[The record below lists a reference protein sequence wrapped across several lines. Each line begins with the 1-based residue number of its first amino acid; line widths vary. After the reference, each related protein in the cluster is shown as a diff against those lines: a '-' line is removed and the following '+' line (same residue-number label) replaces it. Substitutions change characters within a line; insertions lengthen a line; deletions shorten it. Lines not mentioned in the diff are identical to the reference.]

1 MLLAIHS
8 SPDDSVFERL
18 RERARF
24 DAPKD
29 WQEFQE
35 RDERELG
42 WGFGSLIA
50 MADHLIVNEGTLEEF
65 KSRCSQCID
74 SLEDHEVQGG

>member
-1 MLLAIHS
+1 MRA
-8 SPDDSVFERL
+8 
-18 RERARF
+18 RARF

-29 WQEFQE
+29 WKEFHE

-42 WGFGSLIA
+42 WGLGSLIA

-65 KSRCSQCID
+65 KSRCSQCLF
-74 SLEDHEVQGG
+74 SLECHEVQGC